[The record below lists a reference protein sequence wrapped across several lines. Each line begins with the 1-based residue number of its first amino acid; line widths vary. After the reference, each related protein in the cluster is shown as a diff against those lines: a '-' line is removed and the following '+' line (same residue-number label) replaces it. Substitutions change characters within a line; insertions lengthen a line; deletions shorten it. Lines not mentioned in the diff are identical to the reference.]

1 MTREGLS
8 DRLADLA
15 RDLRTPDDSAVAMD
29 LVCDAA
35 KDWLGAEACVGI
47 SLIRRGKG
55 VETPA
60 ATSDLVRRG
69 DLLQYE
75 LHEGPCLD
83 AAWNEKQVYA
93 GELAREPRWVTWAPR
108 VVAELGVHSMLCTRL
123 FTNEDTL
130 GALNIYSPKADAFD
144 EDSREDILALASHA
158 AVAVSSARQIEGLT
172 IAVDRRTTIG
182 KAVGMIMERFD
193 LSDDRAFAV
202 LRRLSSHENR
212 KLYDIAAQVVATRRL
227 PG

>member
-47 SLIRRGKG
+47 SLIRRGKE

-75 LHEGPCLD
+75 LQEGPCLD

-93 GELAREPRWVTWAPR
+93 GDLAREPRWATWAPR
-108 VVAELGVHSMLCTRL
+108 VVDELGVHSMLCTRL

-144 EDSREDILALASHA
+144 EDSRDDILALASHA
-158 AVAVSSARQIEGLT
+158 AVAVSSARQIEGLA

-193 LSDDRAFAV
+193 LSDDRAFDV

-212 KLYDIAAQVVATRRL
+212 KLYDIAEQVVATRRI